1 MSQQRRAVIGD
12 PESDEFAALQQAR
25 RAARAAARA
34 AADIAAFAEQF
45 ALPLEPNELAEFA
58 ALLGREEEARGQ
70 RQDAFELLGLRV
82 PSLEEEAQ

>member
-34 AADIAAFAEQF
+34 AGDLAAFAEQF
-45 ALPLEPNELAEFA
+45 TLPVDPNDLAEFA
-58 ALLGREEEARGQ
+58 ALLGREEETRDQ
-70 RQDAFELLGLRV
+70 RQDAFDLLGLTVR
-82 PSLEEEAQ
+82 SLEEEQ